1 MAKIKKVAH
10 VVLGVRDVERSVKFY
25 TEVLGMELVTTLDG
39 MQMAF
44 FSFGERDHDIAV
56 VKVPDDQPI
65 GNERGP
71 HTALEIEG
79 DEDQLRELYQRLKSH
94 GTRIQYTVDHVVT
107 KSVYFFDPDGN
118 RLEIFSQE
126 LHGETAM
133 EYARL
138 GTVAGVRR
146 RGSPLDLDSA
156 SP

>member
-25 TEVLGMELVTTLDG
+25 TEVLGMELVTTLDR

-65 GNERGP
+65 GSERGP

-79 DEDQLRELYQRLKSH
+79 GEDQLRELYERLKSH